1 MSWIMKINQGNYA
14 EEKRLEKIKK
24 KIKKKLREIQINGE
38 EEQYLMDEENVS
50 KKNLKWQ

>member
-1 MSWIMKINQGNYA
+1 MKINQGNYA

-24 KIKKKLREIQINGE
+24 KLREIQINGE
-38 EEQYLMDEENVS
+38 EEQYFMDKENVS